1 MSKKEEASLSTFIQT
16 ANEMEISERLTLYN
30 RLADDIIAASAG
42 QLKTKESDFLRT
54 LPYLIIG
61 AFDAKNIPYTTM
73 NIQDAFKLIIDDVVI
88 GYNLHPV
95 EYSDEEEGA
104 WADTTEILSSFS
116 LKPQVFS
123 QQNADKIADKI
134 RALFSQA
141 KSGEMNTQ
149 DRVNQAGTGALRS
162 DLRLAKD
169 MSDADVLH
177 EVHRVLARA
186 VGQIIDASFPEATQ
200 KLDHP
205 IWDDVLLSCIIRQIE
220 ETALEAS
227 LEIIKNRR
235 ITA

>member
-61 AFDAKNIPYTTM
+61 AFDAKNIPYTTKNM
-73 NIQDAFKLIIDDVVI
+73 QDAFKLIIDDVVI

-123 QQNADKIADKI
+123 QQNADKI

-141 KSGEMNTQ
+141 KSGEMNT
-149 DRVNQAGTGALRS
+149 
-162 DLRLAKD
+162 
-169 MSDADVLH
+169 
-177 EVHRVLARA
+177 
-186 VGQIIDASFPEATQ
+186 
-200 KLDHP
+200 
-205 IWDDVLLSCIIRQIE
+205 
-220 ETALEAS
+220 
-227 LEIIKNRR
+227 
-235 ITA
+235 

>member
-1 MSKKEEASLSTFIQT
+1 
-16 ANEMEISERLTLYN
+16 
-30 RLADDIIAASAG
+30 LADDIIAASAG

-61 AFDAKNIPYTTM
+61 AFDAKNIPYTK
-73 NIQDAFKLIIDDVVI
+73 NNLQDAFKLIIDEVVI

-95 EYSDEEEGA
+95 EYSEGEENA
-104 WADTTEILSSFS
+104 WCMTDEILSAYGAKPPKLSQEATDK
-116 LKPQVFS
+116 LK
-123 QQNADKIADKI
+123 
-134 RALFSQA
+134 ALFSQV
-141 KSGEMNTQ
+141 KSDEASTQ
-149 DRVNQAGTGALRS
+149 DRVNQAVTSAVRS
-162 DLRLAKD
+162 DLGLQKD

-200 KLDHP
+200 KQEHP

-235 ITA
+235 RSAEPDNVVQPTVK